1 VSALGKRR
9 RRTPPLQLLDFGS
22 QLFDDAL
29 LVKYDL
35 DQFVATQRV
44 KAFHIPECITL
55 RCVSMPFKLS
65 EFACVLDFTN
75 R

>member
-1 VSALGKRR
+1 MTALGKRR
-9 RRTPPLQLLDFGS
+9 SRTAPLQLLDIGS

-29 LVKYDL
+29 LVKDDL

-44 KAFHIPECITL
+44 KAFHIPECITP
-55 RCVSMPFKLS
+55 RRVSMPFKLS
-65 EFACVLDFTN
+65 EMDCVIDFTN